1 MRRPFCGFGGNYGV
15 VAAFWTGNFID
26 TVVQHSPAVLPLLHI
41 CKKTEASV
49 FPNASVH
56 SNHILS
62 EVLVMKRK
70 LTFHNFAT
78 AGLFY

>member
-1 MRRPFCGFGGNYGV
+1 MRRPFCGFGDNYEV
-15 VAAFWTGNFID
+15 IAAFWTGNFID

-56 SNHILS
+56 SNHILFIILQRLGYS
-62 EVLVMKRK
+62 IAI
-70 LTFHNFAT
+70 HNLM
-78 AGLFY
+78 GYE